1 MINLDG
7 NVIIKLEA
15 LFFKNTFFRKFADNK
30 KYYSNEKT
38 TFNPLPRMFLAGG

>member
-1 MINLDG
+1 MEASLENL
-7 NVIIKLEA
+7 KLYFSET
-15 LFFKNTFFRKFADNK
+15 LFFRKFADNK

>member
-7 NVIIKLEA
+7 SVIRKPEA

-30 KYYSNEKT
+30 KYYSNEKN
-38 TFNPLPRMFLAGG
+38 TFSPLPRMCLAGG